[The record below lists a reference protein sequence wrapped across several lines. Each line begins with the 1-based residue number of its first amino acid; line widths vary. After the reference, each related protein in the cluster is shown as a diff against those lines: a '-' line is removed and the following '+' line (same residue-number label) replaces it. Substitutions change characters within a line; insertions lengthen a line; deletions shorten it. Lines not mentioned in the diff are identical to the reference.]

1 MATLHVQVTGRV
13 QGVGFRWYVRV
24 SGRRLQLS
32 GWVKNRPDGSVEV
45 AASGSDDRLVELR
58 RLLARGPDGAD
69 VTAVIDLEQ
78 TADVIDELE
87 FPFAMRK

>member
-1 MATLHVQVTGRV
+1 MATLRVQVTGRV

-45 AASGSDDRLVELR
+45 TASGSDDRLVELR
-58 RLLARGPDGAD
+58 RLLARGPDGAE
-69 VTAVIDLEQ
+69 VTGVIDLGELV
-78 TADVIDELE
+78 DGINELE